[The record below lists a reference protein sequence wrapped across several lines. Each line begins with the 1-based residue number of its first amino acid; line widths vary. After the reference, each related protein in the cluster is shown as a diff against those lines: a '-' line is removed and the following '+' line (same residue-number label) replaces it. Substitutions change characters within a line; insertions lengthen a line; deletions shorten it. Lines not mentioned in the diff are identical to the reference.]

1 MSSLLLFDWLDSS
14 GGSTVGGAG
23 CTAWVN
29 APDCGW
35 RPEDRAM
42 ICSCLAAEGERSRCE
57 ETDMGL
63 VTGKELCCDWLGPC
77 IVFSPAS
84 GLLMGQ
90 AWLLGAAAIGWRE
103 VGLGDGA
110 LCPFGE

>member
-1 MSSLLLFDWLDSS
+1 
-14 GGSTVGGAG
+14 
-23 CTAWVN
+23 
-29 APDCGW
+29 
-35 RPEDRAM
+35 
-42 ICSCLAAEGERSRCE
+42 
-57 ETDMGL
+57 MGL